1 MIKTEFQRE
10 LESLINRHSAEND
23 SDTPDFILATY
34 LARCLETFNDA
45 VNSREVWYGRQKR
58 KTPIELAEETKE
70 L

>member
-1 MIKTEFQRE
+1 MKTELQRE
-10 LESLINRHSAEND
+10 LESLINRHSVENN
-23 SDTPDFILATY
+23 SDTPDFILARY
-34 LARCLETFNDA
+34 MARSLEVFEDA